1 MEIHIEG
8 KKLNNEIKH
17 LGLEKKSALQK
28 LIGYLRSMSGLQHWN
43 NYLERKWGI
52 EYALSTCRSI

>member
-17 LGLEKKSALQK
+17 LGLEKKECPSKVDRLFEKHEWIAT
-28 LIGYLRSMSGLQHWN
+28 
-43 NYLERKWGI
+43 LE
-52 EYALSTCRSI
+52 